1 MVRHRIAILVSGAG
15 SNAMN
20 IIEYFEQKEAVRV
33 MLVISNKKTALA
45 LEKAQ
50 KKGVKTVV
58 FNNESFK
65 KSGEVLKYLHS
76 QSIDFIVLAG
86 FLMKVPN
93 EIIRAYPKKIVNI
106 HPSLLPKFGGK
117 GMYGRFVHEAV
128 IKNNETESGISIHY
142 VSEEYDEGAIIFQS
156 KLNVEKADCA
166 KSLAKKIQL
175 LEHRYFPEVIEGVI
189 NKTLL

>member
-1 MVRHRIAILVSGAG
+1 MVKHKIAILVSGAG
-15 SNAMN
+15 TNAAN
-20 IIEYFEQKEAVRV
+20 IIEYFEKKKTAEVV
-33 MLVISNKKTALA
+33 LVISNKKTAQA

-50 KKGVKTVV
+50 NKGVENVV

-65 KSGEVLKYLHS
+65 KNGKILNYLHS

-86 FLMKVPN
+86 FLMKISK
-93 EIIRAYPKKIVNI
+93 EIIAAYPKKIINI

-128 IKNNETESGISIHY
+128 IEAQETESGITIHF

-156 KLNVEKADCA
+156 KLNVEKTDCA
-166 KSLAKKIQL
+166 QSLAKKIQQ
-175 LEHRYFPEVIEGVI
+175 LEHRYFPEVIERVI
-189 NKTLL
+189 NKPLL